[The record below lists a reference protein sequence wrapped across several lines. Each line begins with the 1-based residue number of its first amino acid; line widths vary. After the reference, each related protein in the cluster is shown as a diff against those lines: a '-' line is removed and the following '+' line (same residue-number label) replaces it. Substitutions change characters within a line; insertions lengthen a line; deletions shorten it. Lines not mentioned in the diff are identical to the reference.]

1 MLKKCFDDMGFT
13 TYGGTDAPYIW
24 VSMDGKPS
32 WDAFAEILEKTN
44 VVTTP
49 GAGFGIAGEWRL
61 LGGGCPLKPLMAVLC
76 GLSVHTNLPVFVLES
91 PQRAH
96 LAELAAAVDASLLQ

>member
-1 MLKKCFDDMGFT
+1 MSPLSWLQENATMLKKCFDDMGFT

-24 VSMDGKPS
+24 VSMDGKKS

-49 GAGFGIAGEWRL
+49 GAGFGIAGE
-61 LGGGCPLKPLMAVLC
+61 G
-76 GLSVHTNLPVFVLES
+76 FVRVSAFGSRDNVVEAIARFQKAFS
-91 PQRAH
+91 KNVVA
-96 LAELAAAVDASLLQ
+96 

>member
-24 VSMDGKPS
+24 VSMDGKKS

-49 GAGFGIAGEWRL
+49 GAGFGIAGE
-61 LGGGCPLKPLMAVLC
+61 G
-76 GLSVHTNLPVFVLES
+76 FVRVSAFGSRDNVVEAIARFQKAFS
-91 PQRAH
+91 KNVVA
-96 LAELAAAVDASLLQ
+96 